1 MQILTYVEKKDIT
14 EAISIILDL
23 QYNAEMLTEEST
35 EVELKAAYHNH
46 GIAHGYIRC
55 LRDLKL
61 LQEPSYSKLF
71 MKQLIISEKI
81 NQLQEKR
88 TRGTANTLEPHN
100 KIFQVHYSTESG
112 GKQDGKRNHKKN

>member
-1 MQILTYVEKKDIT
+1 MQILTYVEKKDIA

-23 QYNAEMLTEEST
+23 QFNAEMLTEEST
-35 EVELKAAYHNH
+35 EAELKAAYHNH

-55 LRDLKL
+55 LRELKL

-88 TRGTANTLEPHN
+88 THGTTNTVEPIT
-100 KIFQVHYSTESG
+100 KISQPYY
-112 GKQDGKRNHKKN
+112 KAY